1 MELVGSGWFPLRSL
15 LEAKVGPRGILESL
29 GLQIPYFP
37 HLHTLFFLEIRGA
50 DSTWAATGWW
60 KGL

>member
-1 MELVGSGWFPLRSL
+1 M
-15 LEAKVGPRGILESL
+15 EAKVGPRGILESL